1 MNPENKR
8 PAPQLS
14 NIFTFLAKGYTL
26 REILRRGLALKLY
39 SLVSHLI
46 IPFAQRGKGTQ
57 IAPST
62 IVDGARYISIGS
74 DVWLQRSVW
83 LSVPLLD
90 MAKPEP
96 RIYLTIEDGC
106 RVGPHCTI
114 SAYNRIH
121 LKKNILLAPN
131 VMIVDH
137 VHNYDDVT
145 APIHYQGLGQEGTVT
160 IEENC
165 WISTNVVIASPKG
178 KDLVIGR
185 NSIVGANAV
194 IRTSIPPYSMVAG
207 NPAAVVKEY
216 NFDRKE
222 WVSVKN

>member
-1 MNPENKR
+1 MNAENKR
-8 PAPQLS
+8 PAPRLG
-14 NIFTFLAKGYTL
+14 NLFTFLAKGYTL
-26 REILRRGLALKLY
+26 REILRRGLALKFY
-39 SLVSHLI
+39 SALSHLI
-46 IPFAQRGKGTQ
+46 IPFAERGKGTQ
-57 IAPST
+57 VAPSI
-62 IVDGARYISIGS
+62 IVDGARHISVGS

-90 MAKPEP
+90 MKQPEP
-96 RIYLTIEDGC
+96 RIYLKIEDGC
-106 RVGPHCTI
+106 RIGPHCTI
-114 SAYNRIH
+114 SAYNKIH

-165 WISTNVVIASPKG
+165 WMSTNVVICSPKG
-178 KDLVIGR
+178 QDLVIGR

-194 IRTSIPPYSMVAG
+194 VRSSVPPYSMAAG
-207 NPAAVVKEY
+207 NPAVIVKKY
-216 NFDRKE
+216 DFTQNC